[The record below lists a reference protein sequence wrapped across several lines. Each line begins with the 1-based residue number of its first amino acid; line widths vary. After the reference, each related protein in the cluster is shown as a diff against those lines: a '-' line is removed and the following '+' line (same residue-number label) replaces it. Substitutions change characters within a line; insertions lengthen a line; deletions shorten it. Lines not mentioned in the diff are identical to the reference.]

1 MQGLSEKRYDPQK
14 TDARWY
20 QVWVERGY
28 FRADVLVPG
37 EPFCIVIPPPNITGS
52 LHMGHALN
60 TTLQDI
66 LVRWKRMDGY
76 NTLWLPGT
84 DHAGIAT
91 QWVVEQ
97 QLAREGTNRHA
108 YGREQFIERVW
119 RWREESGRTIVR
131 QLMRLGASCDWSRE
145 RFTMDEGLSR
155 AVRKVFVSL
164 YREGYIYRGDYII
177 QWCPRCMTALSDLE
191 VDYEER
197 DGKLYYIKYG
207 PLALATVRPE
217 TKLGDTALAVHPD
230 DERYRDY
237 VGQTLTIPSVEG
249 DIHIKVVADA
259 AVDPAFGT
267 GVVKVTPAHDPQDFE
282 IGRRHGL
289 EIRQVIGFDGKM
301 NALAGKYAGLDRF
314 ECRRQIVADMQ
325 ALGLISKIED
335 YRHRVGLCYRCR
347 TVVEP
352 LVSRQWF
359 ARMKDLAE
367 PAIEAVRSGRIQFVP
382 SMWVN
387 TYHEWM
393 LNIRDWCI
401 SRQIWWGH
409 RIPAWYCAACDE
421 VTVAETTP
429 TACEHCQG
437 SELRQDEDVLDT
449 WFSSG
454 LWPFST
460 LGWPDDTPE
469 LERYYPTSVLVTAF
483 DILFFWVARMIM
495 LGLKFKGNIPF
506 HKVYIHALVR
516 DAEGQKMSKSRGN
529 MIDPLEVMDQ
539 YGTDA
544 LRFTLAAL
552 AGQGRDIR
560 LSEERI
566 QGYRNFMNKIW
577 NAFRYCELNFSLTGE
592 RVPEL
597 QYATLEVA
605 DRWILSRLQGVIAA
619 TRRALDEYRFN
630 DAASELYQ
638 FFWHEF
644 CDWYLEITKLRVAG
658 PEPERL
664 NAQVVLWQVF
674 ETSLRLMHPF
684 IPFLT
689 EELWQQL
696 PHQGDT
702 IVKAPYPEV
711 TQAWVDSDAEQQMAF
726 VMEVISALR
735 NIRSA
740 FKIPNLTRLQ
750 PHIKASVAQ
759 AKMLEQYQTY
769 IVSLANISEMVID
782 QDMVRPAM
790 SATAVLEQME
800 IYVPLAGLIDVEL
813 ERTRLRR
820 DLKKIEDDV
829 VKLEVKLARRDFLD
843 KAPEEIIEKEQAKY
857 QGLRER
863 AGKLVEALESIQ

>member
-469 LERYYPTSVLVTAF
+469 LEQYYPTSVLVTAF

-529 MIDPLEVMDQ
+529 VIDPLEVMDQ

-597 QYATLEVA
+597 QFATLDLA

-658 PEPERL
+658 LKPERL

-711 TQAWVDSDAEQQMAF
+711 TQAWVDPDAEQQMAF

-782 QDMVRPAM
+782 QDIVRPAM

>member
-1 MQGLSEKRYDPQK
+1 MQGLSEKRYDPKK

-28 FRADVLVPG
+28 FRADVATPG

-66 LVRWKRMDGY
+66 MVRWKRMDGY

-119 RWREESGRTIVR
+119 RWREESGRTIVG

-155 AVRKVFVSL
+155 AVRKVFVTL
-164 YREGYIYRGDYII
+164 YQEGLIYRGNYII

-191 VDYEER
+191 VEYEER
-197 DGKLYYIKYG
+197 EGKLYYIQYG
-207 PLALATVRPE
+207 PLTLATVRPE
-217 TKLGDTALAVHPD
+217 TKLGDTALAVHPED
-230 DERYRDY
+230 KRYAEY
-237 VGQTLTIPSVEG
+237 VGRLLTIPSVEG
-249 DIHIKVVADA
+249 DITIQVIADA
-259 AVDPAFGT
+259 AVDPEFGT
-267 GVVKVTPAHDPQDFE
+267 GVVKVTPAHDPLDFD

-301 NALAGKYAGLDRF
+301 NTAAGKYVGLDRF
-314 ECRRQIVADMQ
+314 ECRTRIVEDLQ
-325 ALGLISKIED
+325 DLGLINKIED
-335 YRHRVGLCYRCR
+335 YKHRIGLCYRCR

-359 ARMKDLAE
+359 VRMKSLAE
-367 PAIEAVRSGRIQFVP
+367 PAIEAVRSGKIQFVP
-382 SMWVN
+382 ATWSS
-387 TYHEWM
+387 TYYEWM

-409 RIPAWYCAACDE
+409 RIPAWYCAACDG

-429 TACEHCQG
+429 TTCEHCQG

-460 LGWPDDTPE
+460 LGWPDATPE
-469 LERYYPTSVLVTAF
+469 LERYYPTSILVTAF

-495 LGLKFKGNIPF
+495 LGLKFQGDIPF

-529 MIDPLEVMDQ
+529 VIDPLEVMDQ

-592 RVPEL
+592 PVWPQERV
-597 QYATLEVA
+597 TLDLA
-605 DRWILSRLQGVIAA
+605 DRWILSRLQSTIAT
-619 TRRALDEYRFN
+619 TRRALEEYRFT
-630 DAASELYQ
+630 DAANEIYQ

-644 CDWYLEITKLRVAG
+644 CDWYLEITKLRVRGA
-658 PEPERL
+658 EHERID
-664 NAQVVLWQVF
+664 AQAVLFQVF

-702 IVKAPYPEV
+702 IVRAPYPTVVHEWID
-711 TQAWVDSDAEQQMAF
+711 QESEQEMTF

-735 NIRSA
+735 TIRSS
-740 FKIPNLTRLQ
+740 FTIPNSTRIR
-750 PHIKASVAQ
+750 PHIKAA
-759 AKMLEQYQTY
+759 ADQTKLIQRHDSY
-769 IVSLANISEMVID
+769 IVSLANISEMIIGGEVA
-782 QDMVRPAM
+782 RPEL
-790 SATAVLEQME
+790 SATAILGEVE
-800 IYVPLAGLIDVEL
+800 IYVPLEGVINVEV
-813 ERTRLRR
+813 ERTRLTRE
-820 DLKKIEDDV
+820 LKKIQEDV
-829 VKLEVKLARRDFLD
+829 ARLETRLAQRDFLA
-843 KAPEEIIEKEQAKY
+843 KAPEDVIEKEQAKH

-863 AGKLVEALESIQ
+863 EGKLVHALESIQ

>member
-1 MQGLSEKRYDPQK
+1 MQGLSEKRYDPHK
-14 TDARWY
+14 TDARLY

-28 FRADVLVPG
+28 FQADVQAPG

-131 QLMRLGASCDWSRE
+131 QLMRLGASCDWTRE

-155 AVRKVFVSL
+155 AVRKVFVTL
-164 YREGYIYRGDYII
+164 YREGFIYRGDYII

-191 VDYEER
+191 VEYEER

-207 PLALATVRPE
+207 PLTLATVRPE

-230 DERYRDY
+230 DTRYADC
-237 VGQTLTIPSVEG
+237 VGRVLTVPSVDGE
-249 DIHIKVVADA
+249 ISMQVIADA
-259 AVDPAFGT
+259 AVDPEFGT
-267 GVVKVTPAHDPQDFE
+267 GVVKVTPAHDPQDFD

-301 NALAGKYAGLDRF
+301 NALAGKYLGLDRF
-314 ECRRQIVADMQ
+314 ECRTRIVEDLQ

-359 ARMKDLAE
+359 VRMKSLAE
-367 PAIEAVRSGRIQFVP
+367 PAVEAVRSGRIRFVP
-382 SMWVN
+382 AMWAN
-387 TYHEWM
+387 TYYEWM
-393 LNIRDWCI
+393 QNIRDWCI

-409 RIPAWYCAACDE
+409 RIPAWYCAACDG

-437 SELRQDEDVLDT
+437 SELHQDEDVLDT

-469 LERYYPTSVLVTAF
+469 LRRYYPTSVLVTGF

-495 LGLKFKGNIPF
+495 LGLKFAGDIPF
-506 HKVYIHALVR
+506 HNVYIHALVR
-516 DAEGQKMSKSRGN
+516 DAQGQKMSKSRGN
-529 MIDPLEVMDQ
+529 VIDPLEVMDQ

-592 RVPEL
+592 HVPQL
-597 QYATLEVA
+597 QSATLDLA
-605 DRWILSRLQGVIAA
+605 DRWVLSRLQGVIAA
-619 TRRALDEYRFN
+619 TRQALEEYRFN

-644 CDWYLEITKLRVAG
+644 CDWYLEVTKLRIAG
-658 PEPERL
+658 AEPERV
-664 NAQVVLWQVF
+664 NAQAVLLQVF
-674 ETSLRLMHPF
+674 ETSLRLLHPF
-684 IPFLT
+684 VPFLT

-696 PHQGDT
+696 PRPGEA
-702 IVKAPYPEV
+702 VVRAPYPAVAEEWIDR
-711 TQAWVDSDAEQQMAF
+711 AAEQ
-726 VMEVISALR
+726 
-735 NIRSA
+735 
-740 FKIPNLTRLQ
+740 
-750 PHIKASVAQ
+750 
-759 AKMLEQYQTY
+759 
-769 IVSLANISEMVID
+769 
-782 QDMVRPAM
+782 
-790 SATAVLEQME
+790 
-800 IYVPLAGLIDVEL
+800 
-813 ERTRLRR
+813 
-820 DLKKIEDDV
+820 
-829 VKLEVKLARRDFLD
+829 
-843 KAPEEIIEKEQAKY
+843 
-857 QGLRER
+857 
-863 AGKLVEALESIQ
+863 

>member
-1 MQGLSEKRYDPQK
+1 MQGLSEKRYDPKK

-20 QVWVERGY
+20 QVWVEQGY
-28 FRADVLVPG
+28 FRADVGAPG

-66 LVRWKRMDGY
+66 IVRWKRMDGY

-119 RWREESGRTIVR
+119 RWREESGRTIVG

-155 AVRKVFVSL
+155 AVRKVFVTL
-164 YREGYIYRGDYII
+164 YQEGLIYRGNYII

-191 VDYEER
+191 VEYEER
-197 DGKLYYIKYG
+197 EGKLYYIQYG
-207 PLALATVRPE
+207 PLTLATVRPE
-217 TKLGDTALAVHPD
+217 TKLGDTALAVHPED
-230 DERYRDY
+230 KRYAEY
-237 VGQTLTIPSVEG
+237 VGRLLTIPSVEG
-249 DIHIKVVADA
+249 DITIQVIADA
-259 AVDPAFGT
+259 AVDPEFGT
-267 GVVKVTPAHDPQDFE
+267 GVVKVTPAHDPLDFD

-301 NALAGKYAGLDRF
+301 NTAAGKYVGLDRF
-314 ECRRQIVADMQ
+314 ECRTRIVEDLQ
-325 ALGLISKIED
+325 TLGLISKIED
-335 YRHRVGLCYRCR
+335 YKHRIGLCYRCR

-359 ARMKDLAE
+359 VRMKSLAE
-367 PAIEAVRSGRIQFVP
+367 PAIEAVRSGKIQFVP
-382 SMWVN
+382 ATWSN
-387 TYHEWM
+387 TYYEWM

-409 RIPAWYCAACDE
+409 RIPAWYCAACDG

-429 TACEHCQG
+429 TTCEYCQG

-460 LGWPDDTPE
+460 LGWPDATPE
-469 LERYYPTSVLVTAF
+469 LERYYPTSILVTAF

-495 LGLKFKGNIPF
+495 LGLKFQGDIPF

-529 MIDPLEVMDQ
+529 VIDPLEVMDQ

-592 RVPEL
+592 RVPQAERV
-597 QYATLEVA
+597 TLDLA
-605 DRWILSRLQGVIAA
+605 DRWILSRLQSTIAT
-619 TRRALDEYRFN
+619 TRRALEEYRFT
-630 DAASELYQ
+630 DAANEIYQ

-644 CDWYLEITKLRVAG
+644 CDWYLEITKLRVRGA
-658 PEPERL
+658 EHERI
-664 NAQVVLWQVF
+664 NAQAVLFQVF

-702 IVKAPYPEV
+702 IVRAPYP
-711 TQAWVDSDAEQQMAF
+711 T
-726 VMEVISALR
+726 
-735 NIRSA
+735 
-740 FKIPNLTRLQ
+740 
-750 PHIKASVAQ
+750 VA
-759 AKMLEQYQTY
+759 A
-769 IVSLANISEMVID
+769 
-782 QDMVRPAM
+782 
-790 SATAVLEQME
+790 
-800 IYVPLAGLIDVEL
+800 
-813 ERTRLRR
+813 
-820 DLKKIEDDV
+820 
-829 VKLEVKLARRDFLD
+829 
-843 KAPEEIIEKEQAKY
+843 
-857 QGLRER
+857 
-863 AGKLVEALESIQ
+863 

>member
-1 MQGLSEKRYDPQK
+1 
-14 TDARWY
+14 
-20 QVWVERGY
+20 
-28 FRADVLVPG
+28 
-37 EPFCIVIPPPNITGS
+37 
-52 LHMGHALN
+52 
-60 TTLQDI
+60 
-66 LVRWKRMDGY
+66 MDGY

-119 RWREESGRTIVR
+119 RWREESGRTIVG

-155 AVRKVFVSL
+155 AVRKVFVTL
-164 YREGYIYRGDYII
+164 YQEGLIYRGNYII

-191 VDYEER
+191 VEYEER
-197 DGKLYYIKYG
+197 EGKLYYIQYG
-207 PLALATVRPE
+207 PLTLATVRPE
-217 TKLGDTALAVHPD
+217 TKLGDTALAVHPED
-230 DERYRDY
+230 KRYAEY
-237 VGQTLTIPSVEG
+237 VGRLLTIPSVEG
-249 DIHIKVVADA
+249 DITIQVIADA
-259 AVDPAFGT
+259 AVDPEFGT
-267 GVVKVTPAHDPQDFE
+267 GVVKVTPAHDPLDFD

-301 NALAGKYAGLDRF
+301 NTAAGKYVGLDRF
-314 ECRRQIVADMQ
+314 ECRTRIVEDLQ
-325 ALGLISKIED
+325 ALGLINKIED
-335 YRHRVGLCYRCR
+335 YKHRIGLCYRCR

-359 ARMKDLAE
+359 VRMKSLAE
-367 PAIEAVRSGRIQFVP
+367 PAIEAVRSGKIQFVP
-382 SMWVN
+382 ATWSN
-387 TYHEWM
+387 TYYEWM

-409 RIPAWYCAACDE
+409 RIPAWYCAACDG

-429 TACEHCQG
+429 TTCEHCQG

-460 LGWPDDTPE
+460 LGWPDATPE
-469 LERYYPTSVLVTAF
+469 LERYYPTSILVTAF

-495 LGLKFKGNIPF
+495 LGLKFQGDIPF

-529 MIDPLEVMDQ
+529 VIDPLEVMDQ

-592 RVPEL
+592 CVPQAERV
-597 QYATLEVA
+597 TLELA
-605 DRWILSRLQGVIAA
+605 DRWILSRLQSTIAT
-619 TRRALDEYRFN
+619 TRRALEEYRFT
-630 DAASELYQ
+630 DAANEIYQ

-644 CDWYLEITKLRVAG
+644 CDWYLEITKLRVRGA
-658 PEPERL
+658 EHERV
-664 NAQVVLWQVF
+664 NAQAVLFQVF

-702 IVKAPYPEV
+702 IVRAPYPTVAHEWID
-711 TQAWVDSDAEQQMAF
+711 QESEQEMTF

-735 NIRSA
+735 TIRSS
-740 FKIPNLTRLQ
+740 FTIPNSTKIR
-750 PHIKASVAQ
+750 PHIKVAADQ
-759 AKMLEQYQTY
+759 AKLIQRHYSY
-769 IVSLANISEMVID
+769 IVSLANTSELIIGGEVA
-782 QDMVRPAM
+782 RPEL
-790 SATAVLEQME
+790 SATAILGEME
-800 IYVPLAGLIDVEL
+800 IYVPLEGVINVEV
-813 ERTRLRR
+813 ERTRLTRE
-820 DLKKIEDDV
+820 LKKIQEDV
-829 VKLEVKLARRDFLD
+829 VRLETRLAQRDFLA
-843 KAPEEIIEKEQAKY
+843 KAPEDVIEKEQAKH

-863 AGKLVEALESIQ
+863 EGKLVQALESIQ

>member
-97 QLAREGTNRHA
+97 QLAREETNRHA

-289 EIRQVIGFDGKM
+289 EIRQVIGFDGNM

-359 ARMKDLAE
+359 ARMKNLAE

-529 MIDPLEVMDQ
+529 VIDPLEVMDQ

-658 PEPERL
+658 LEPERL

-711 TQAWVDSDAEQQMAF
+711 MQAWVDPDAEQQMAF

-759 AKMLEQYQTY
+759 AKMREQYQTY
-769 IVSLANISEMVID
+769 IVSMANISEMVID

>member
-1 MQGLSEKRYDPQK
+1 MQGLSEKRYDPQQ

-20 QVWVERGY
+20 QAWVERGY
-28 FRADVLVPG
+28 FRAEVQAPG

-66 LVRWKRMDGY
+66 LVRWKRMEGY

-97 QLAREGTNRHA
+97 QLAREGTNRYA
-108 YGREQFIERVW
+108 YGREQFIARVW

-155 AVRKVFVSL
+155 AVRKVFVTL
-164 YREGYIYRGDYII
+164 YREGFIYRGDYII

-191 VDYEER
+191 VEYEER

-207 PLALATVRPE
+207 PLTLATVRPE

-230 DERYRDY
+230 DKRYADFIGR
-237 VGQTLTIPSVEG
+237 VLTIPSVDGE
-249 DIHIKVVADA
+249 ITLQVIADA
-259 AVDPAFGT
+259 AVDPEFGT
-267 GVVKVTPAHDPQDFE
+267 GVVKVTPAHDPQDFD

-301 NALAGKYAGLDRF
+301 TASAGKYVGLDRF
-314 ECRRQIVADMQ
+314 ECRTRIVEDLQ
-325 ALGLISKIED
+325 ALGLISNIED

-359 ARMKDLAE
+359 VRMKSLAE

-382 SMWVN
+382 AMWAN
-387 TYHEWM
+387 TYYEWM

-409 RIPAWYCAACDE
+409 RIPAWYCAACDG

-506 HKVYIHALVR
+506 HNVYIHALVR

-529 MIDPLEVMDQ
+529 VIDPLEVMDQ

-577 NAFRYCELNFSLTGE
+577 NAFRFCELNFSLTGE
-592 RVPEL
+592 PGPRPER
-597 QYATLEVA
+597 ATLDLA
-605 DRWILSRLQGVIAA
+605 DRWILSRLQGIIAA
-619 TRRALDEYRFN
+619 TRRALEEYRFN

-644 CDWYLEITKLRVAG
+644 CDWYLEITKLRIAG
-658 PEPERL
+658 AEHEKG
-664 NAQVVLWQVF
+664 NAQAVLLQVF

-696 PHQGDT
+696 PHSGET
-702 IVKAPYPEV
+702 VVRAPYPAVAQEWIN
-711 TQAWVDSDAEQQMAF
+711 QAAEQEMTY
-726 VMEVISALR
+726 VMGIISALR
-735 NIRSA
+735 NIRSS
-740 FKIPNLTRLQ
+740 FKIPNATKIQ
-750 PHIKASVAQ
+750 PHIKTSVDQ
-759 AKMLEQYQTY
+759 AKLIERHRFY
-769 IVSLANISEMVID
+769 IVSLANISDMIID
-782 QDMVRPAM
+782 QEMVRPDF
-790 SATAVLEQME
+790 SATAVLDEME
-800 IYVPLAGLIDVEL
+800 IYVPLAGLIDVEV
-813 ERTRLRR
+813 ERTRLTR
-820 DLKKIEDDV
+820 DLKKIQEEV
-829 VKLEVKLARRDFLD
+829 ERLEAKLARRDFLE
-843 KAPEEIIEKEQAKY
+843 KAPEEVIEKEQAKH

-863 AGKLVEALESIQ
+863 AGKLVQALESIQ

>member
-1 MQGLSEKRYDPQK
+1 
-14 TDARWY
+14 
-20 QVWVERGY
+20 
-28 FRADVLVPG
+28 
-37 EPFCIVIPPPNITGS
+37 
-52 LHMGHALN
+52 
-60 TTLQDI
+60 
-66 LVRWKRMDGY
+66 
-76 NTLWLPGT
+76 
-84 DHAGIAT
+84 
-91 QWVVEQ
+91 
-97 QLAREGTNRHA
+97 
-108 YGREQFIERVW
+108 
-119 RWREESGRTIVR
+119 
-131 QLMRLGASCDWSRE
+131 
-145 RFTMDEGLSR
+145 
-155 AVRKVFVSL
+155 
-164 YREGYIYRGDYII
+164 
-177 QWCPRCMTALSDLE
+177 MTALSDLE

-197 DGKLYYIKYG
+197 DGKLYFIKYG

-249 DIHIKVVADA
+249 DIRIKVVADT

-314 ECRRQIVADMQ
+314 ECRQQIVADMQ
-325 ALGLISKIED
+325 TLGLISKIED

-359 ARMKDLAE
+359 VRMKDLAE

-382 SMWVN
+382 STWVN
-387 TYHEWM
+387 TYYEWM

-409 RIPAWYCAACDE
+409 RIPAWYCQACNG
-421 VTVAETTP
+421 VTVAESTP

-437 SELRQDEDVLDT
+437 GVLQQDEDVLDT

-469 LERYYPTSVLVTAF
+469 LKRYYPTSVLVTGF

-495 LGLKFKGNIPF
+495 LGLKFPAEIPF
-506 HKVYIHALVR
+506 HTVYIHALVR

-529 MIDPLEVMDQ
+529 VIDPLEVMDQ

-577 NAFRYCELNFSLTGE
+577 NAFRYCEMNFSLTGE
-592 RVPEL
+592 RVPEFQPAAL
-597 QYATLEVA
+597 DVA
-605 DRWILSRLQGVIAA
+605 DRWILSRLQVVIAA
-619 TRRALDEYRFN
+619 TRRALDDYRFN

-658 PEPERL
+658 PEQGRL
-664 NAQVVLWQVF
+664 NAQAVLSQVF
-674 ETSLRLMHPF
+674 EASLRLMHPF

-696 PHQGDT
+696 PHQGET
-702 IVKAPYPEV
+702 IVKAPYPSV
-711 TQAWVDSDAEQQMAF
+711 TQALVDPEAEQRMAF

-740 FKIPNLTRLQ
+740 FKIPNATRLQ
-750 PHIKASVAQ
+750 PHIKASAPQ
-759 AKMLEQYQTY
+759 AKTLEQYQTY
-769 IVSLANISEMVID
+769 IVSLANISEMLID
-782 QDMVRPAM
+782 QDVVRPSM
-790 SATAVLEQME
+790 SATAILEQME
-800 IYVPLAGLIDVEL
+800 IYVPLVGLIDVDL

-829 VKLEVKLARRDFLD
+829 VKLEAKLARRDFLD

-863 AGKLVEALESIQ
+863 AGKLAEALESIQ

>member
-1 MQGLSEKRYDPQK
+1 
-14 TDARWY
+14 
-20 QVWVERGY
+20 
-28 FRADVLVPG
+28 
-37 EPFCIVIPPPNITGS
+37 
-52 LHMGHALN
+52 
-60 TTLQDI
+60 
-66 LVRWKRMDGY
+66 
-76 NTLWLPGT
+76 
-84 DHAGIAT
+84 
-91 QWVVEQ
+91 
-97 QLAREGTNRHA
+97 
-108 YGREQFIERVW
+108 
-119 RWREESGRTIVR
+119 
-131 QLMRLGASCDWSRE
+131 
-145 RFTMDEGLSR
+145 
-155 AVRKVFVSL
+155 
-164 YREGYIYRGDYII
+164 
-177 QWCPRCMTALSDLE
+177 MTALSDLE
-191 VDYEER
+191 VEYEER
-197 DGKLYYIKYG
+197 NGKLYYIKYG
-207 PLALATVRPE
+207 PLTLATVRPE

-230 DERYRDY
+230 DKRYADFIGR
-237 VGQTLTIPSVEG
+237 VLTIPSVDGE
-249 DIHIKVVADA
+249 ITLQVIADA
-259 AVDPAFGT
+259 AVDPEFGT
-267 GVVKVTPAHDPQDFE
+267 GVVKVTPAHDPQDFD

-289 EIRQVIGFDGKM
+289 EMRQVIGFDGKM
-301 NALAGKYAGLDRF
+301 NASAGKYVGLDRF
-314 ECRRQIVADMQ
+314 ECRTRIVEDLQ

-359 ARMKDLAE
+359 VRMKSLAE

-382 SMWVN
+382 AMWAN
-387 TYHEWM
+387 TYYEWM

-409 RIPAWYCAACDE
+409 RIPAWYCAACDG

-429 TACEHCQG
+429 MACEHCQG

-495 LGLKFKGNIPF
+495 LGLKFTGDTPF

-529 MIDPLEVMDQ
+529 VIDPLAVMDQ

-592 RVPEL
+592 PGLQPERASL
-597 QYATLEVA
+597 DLA

-619 TRRALDEYRFN
+619 TRRALEEYRFN

-644 CDWYLEITKLRVAG
+644 CDWYLEITKLRIAG
-658 PEPERL
+658 AEHEKG
-664 NAQVVLWQVF
+664 NAQAVLLQVF

-696 PHQGDT
+696 PHSGET
-702 IVKAPYPEV
+702 VVRAPYPGVAQEWIN
-711 TQAWVDSDAEQQMAF
+711 QAAEQEMTY
-726 VMEVISALR
+726 VVGIISALR
-735 NIRSA
+735 NIRSS
-740 FKIPNLTRLQ
+740 FKIPNATKIQ
-750 PHIKASVAQ
+750 PHIKTSADQ
-759 AKMLEQYQTY
+759 AKLIERHRFY
-769 IVSLANISEMVID
+769 IASLANISDMIID
-782 QDMVRPAM
+782 QEMVRPDF
-790 SATAVLEQME
+790 SATAVLDAME
-800 IYVPLAGLIDVEL
+800 IYVPLAGLIDVEV
-813 ERTRLRR
+813 ERTRLTR
-820 DLKKIEDDV
+820 DLKKIQEEV
-829 VKLEVKLARRDFLD
+829 ERLEAKLARRDFLE
-843 KAPEEIIEKEQAKY
+843 KAPEDVIEKEQAKH

-863 AGKLVEALESIQ
+863 VGKLVQALESIQ

>member
-155 AVRKVFVSL
+155 AVRKVFVNL

-217 TKLGDTALAVHPD
+217 TKLGDTALAVHPA

-516 DAEGQKMSKSRGN
+516 DAEGQKMSKSQGN
-529 MIDPLEVMDQ
+529 VIDPLEVMDQ

-592 RVPEL
+592 RVPEF

-664 NAQVVLWQVF
+664 NAQVVLRHVF

-711 TQAWVDSDAEQQMAF
+711 TQAWVDPDAEQQMAF

-769 IVSLANISEMVID
+769 IVSMANISEMVID

>member
-1 MQGLSEKRYDPQK
+1 MQGLSEKRYDPQR

-28 FRADVLVPG
+28 FQADVLAPG
-37 EPFCIVIPPPNITGS
+37 APFCIVIPPPNITGS

-97 QLAREGTNRHA
+97 QLAREGTKRQA
-108 YGREQFIERVW
+108 YGREQFIDRVW

-131 QLMRLGASCDWSRE
+131 QLMRLGASCDWGRE

-155 AVRKVFVSL
+155 AVRKVFVTL
-164 YREGYIYRGDYII
+164 YQEGLIYRGNYII

-191 VDYEER
+191 VEYEER
-197 DGKLYYIKYG
+197 EGKLYYIKYG
-207 PLALATVRPE
+207 PLTLATVRPE
-217 TKLGDTALAVHPD
+217 TKLGDTALAVHPED
-230 DERYRDY
+230 TRYAEY
-237 VGQTLTIPSVEG
+237 VGRVLTIPSVEG
-249 DIHIKVVADA
+249 DITIQVIADA
-259 AVDPAFGT
+259 AVDPEFGT
-267 GVVKVTPAHDPQDFE
+267 GVVKVTPAHDPLDFD

-289 EIRQVIGFDGKM
+289 EIRQVIGFDGRM
-301 NALAGKYAGLDRF
+301 NAAAGKYVGLDRF
-314 ECRRQIVADMQ
+314 ECRTRIVEDLQ

-335 YRHRVGLCYRCR
+335 YKNRVGLCYRCR

-359 ARMKDLAE
+359 VRMKSLAE
-367 PAIEAVRSGRIQFVP
+367 PAIQAVRSGGIRFVP
-382 SMWVN
+382 AMWGN
-387 TYHEWM
+387 TYYEWM

-409 RIPAWYCAACDE
+409 RIPAWYCATCDG

-429 TACEHCQG
+429 TSCEHCQG

-469 LERYYPTSVLVTAF
+469 LKRYYPTSVLVTAF

-495 LGLKFKGNIPF
+495 LGLKFKGDIPF
-506 HKVYIHALVR
+506 HAVYIHALVR
-516 DAEGQKMSKSRGN
+516 DADGQKMSKSRGN
-529 MIDPLEVMDQ
+529 VIDPLEVMDR

-566 QGYRNFMNKIW
+566 EGYRNFMNKIW

-592 RVPEL
+592 HAQQVERSTFDL
-597 QYATLEVA
+597 A
-605 DRWILSRLQGVIAA
+605 DRWILSRLQSTIAT
-619 TRRALDEYRFN
+619 TRRALEEYLFN
-630 DAASELYQ
+630 DAANAIYQ

-644 CDWYLEITKLRVAG
+644 CDWYLEITKLRVGSAELG
-658 PEPERL
+658 RV
-664 NAQVVLWQVF
+664 NAQAVLLQVF

-696 PHQGDT
+696 PHQGET
-702 IVKAPYPEV
+702 VVRAPYPTVADELID
-711 TQAWVDSDAEQQMAF
+711 QASEQEMKF
-726 VMEVISALR
+726 IMDVISALR
-735 NIRSA
+735 TIRSS
-740 FKIPNLTRLQ
+740 FKIPNSTKLRA
-750 PHIKASVAQ
+750 HIKAAMDHVKLIQRHHS
-759 AKMLEQYQTY
+759 Y
-769 IVSLANISEMVID
+769 IVSLANISEMIID
-782 QDMVRPAM
+782 REVARPEL
-790 SATAVLEQME
+790 SATAILGEME
-800 IYVPLAGLIDVEL
+800 IYVPLEGVIDVGV
-813 ERTRLRR
+813 ERTRLTRE
-820 DLKKIEDDV
+820 LKRIQGDV
-829 VKLEVKLARRDFLD
+829 ARLETKLAHLDFLA
-843 KAPEEIIEKEQAKY
+843 KAPEDVIEKERAKH

-863 AGKLVEALESIQ
+863 EGKLVQALESIQ

>member
-20 QVWVERGY
+20 QVWVEQGY
-28 FRADVLVPG
+28 FHADVQAPG
-37 EPFCIVIPPPNITGS
+37 DPFCIVIPPPNITGS

-108 YGREQFIERVW
+108 YGREPFLARVW

-155 AVRKVFVSL
+155 AVRKVFVTL
-164 YREGYIYRGDYII
+164 YREGFIYRGDYII

-191 VDYEER
+191 VEYEER

-207 PLALATVRPE
+207 PLTLATVRPE
-217 TKLGDTALAVHPD
+217 TKLGDTALAVHPE

-237 VGQTLTIPSVEG
+237 IGQTLTIPSVEG
-249 DIHIKVVADA
+249 ELTIGVIADS
-259 AVDPAFGT
+259 AVDPEFGT

-289 EIRQVIGFDGKM
+289 KIRQVIGFDGKM
-301 NALAGKYAGLDRF
+301 NALAGKYVGLDRF
-314 ECRRQIVADMQ
+314 ECRNRIVEDMQ
-325 ALGLISKIED
+325 SLGLISKIDD

-359 ARMKDLAE
+359 VRMKALAE
-367 PAIEAVRSGRIQFVP
+367 PAIEAVQCGRIQFVP

-387 TYHEWM
+387 TYYEWM

-409 RIPAWYCAACDE
+409 RIPAWYCPSCDG
-421 VTVAETTP
+421 VTVAETPP
-429 TACEHCQG
+429 TACQHCQG
-437 SELRQDEDVLDT
+437 RELRQDEDVLDT

-469 LERYYPTSVLVTAF
+469 LERFYPTSVLVTGF

-495 LGLKFKGNIPF
+495 LGLKFKGDIPF
-506 HKVYIHALVR
+506 HSVYIHALVR
-516 DAEGQKMSKSRGN
+516 DAHGQKMSKSRGN
-529 MIDPLEVMDQ
+529 VIDPLEVMDE

-592 RVPEL
+592 RLPAL
-597 QYATLEVA
+597 QGATLDLA

-619 TRRALDEYRFN
+619 TRQALEDYRFN

-644 CDWYLEITKLRVAG
+644 CDWYLEITKLRITGA
-658 PEPERL
+658 EHERV
-664 NAQVVLWQVF
+664 NAPGVLLTVF

-696 PHQGDT
+696 PHQGET
-702 IVKAPYPEV
+702 VVKAPYPGVAQEWI
-711 TQAWVDSDAEQQMAF
+711 ARDAEQEMTF
-726 VMEVISALR
+726 VMEVIAALR
-735 NIRSA
+735 NIRSS
-740 FKIPNLTRLQ
+740 FKIPNTTKLR
-750 PHIKASVAQ
+750 PHLKAS
-759 AKMLEQYQTY
+759 LEHARLIERNRSY

-782 QDMVRPAM
+782 QDMVRPAL
-790 SATAVLEQME
+790 SATAILDHIE
-800 IYVPLAGLIDVEL
+800 IYVPLEGLIDVEV
-813 ERTRLRR
+813 ERTRLTRE
-820 DLKKIEDDV
+820 LTKIQEDV
-829 VKLEVKLARRDFLD
+829 VRLEAKLARRDFLE
-843 KAPEEIIEKEQAKY
+843 KAPEEIIEKEQAKH

-863 AGKLVEALESIQ
+863 VEKLAYALESIQ

>member
-28 FRADVLVPG
+28 FRAAVEAPG

-108 YGREQFIERVW
+108 YGREQFIQRVW

-155 AVRKVFVSL
+155 AVRKVFVTL
-164 YREGYIYRGDYII
+164 YREGFIYRGDYII

-191 VDYEER
+191 VEYEER
-197 DGKLYYIKYG
+197 DGKLYYIQYG
-207 PLALATVRPE
+207 PLTLATVRPE

-230 DERYRDY
+230 DPRYADY
-237 VGQTLTIPSVEG
+237 VERILTIPSVEG
-249 DIHIKVVADA
+249 EISIQVIADA
-259 AVDPAFGT
+259 AVDPEFGT
-267 GVVKVTPAHDPQDFE
+267 GVVKVTPAHDPQDFD

-301 NALAGKYAGLDRF
+301 NALAGKYVGLDRF
-314 ECRRQIVADMQ
+314 ECRTRIVEDMQ
-325 ALGLISKIED
+325 ALGLISTIED

-359 ARMKDLAE
+359 VRMQPLAE

-382 SMWVN
+382 AMWAN
-387 TYHEWM
+387 TYYDWM

-409 RIPAWYCAACDE
+409 RIPAWYCAACDG

-437 SELRQDEDVLDT
+437 SDLHQDEDVLDT

-460 LGWPDDTPE
+460 LGWPGDTPE
-469 LERYYPTSVLVTAF
+469 LQRYYPTSVLVTAF

-495 LGLKFKGNIPF
+495 LGLKFKGEIPF
-506 HKVYIHALVR
+506 HNVYIHALVR

-529 MIDPLEVMDQ
+529 VIDPLEVMDQ

-592 RVPEL
+592 GVTPLERS
-597 QYATLEVA
+597 TLELA

-619 TRRALDEYRFN
+619 TRRALEEYRFN

-644 CDWYLEITKLRVAG
+644 CDWYLEISKLHVAG
-658 PEPERL
+658 AEKERG
-664 NAQVVLWQVF
+664 NTEIVLLQVF

-696 PHQGDT
+696 PHQGET
-702 IVKAPYPEV
+702 IVKAPYPAVAQE
-711 TQAWVDSDAEQQMAF
+711 WIDPEAEREMTGLMQ
-726 VMEVISALR
+726 VISALR
-735 NIRSA
+735 TIRSS
-740 FKIPNLTRLQ
+740 FKIPNVTKLR
-750 PHIKASVAQ
+750 PHIKASSAH
-759 AKMLEQYQTY
+759 AAMIERHRSY
-769 IVSLANISEMVID
+769 IVSLANISDMLIAQEMS
-782 QDMVRPAM
+782 RPDL
-790 SATAVLEQME
+790 SATAILDEME
-800 IYVPLAGLIDVEL
+800 IYVPLEGLIDVEV
-813 ERTRLRR
+813 ERTRLTRE
-820 DLKKIEDDV
+820 LKKIREDV
-829 VKLEVKLARRDFLD
+829 ERLEAKLARRDFLE
-843 KAPEEIIEKEQAKY
+843 KAPEDVIEKEQVKH
-857 QGLRER
+857 QGLSER
-863 AGKLVEALESIQ
+863 AGKLVQALESIQ

>member
-28 FRADVLVPG
+28 FRADVLAPG

-108 YGREQFIERVW
+108 YGRERFIERVW

-155 AVRKVFVSL
+155 AVRKVFVTL
-164 YREGYIYRGDYII
+164 YREGLIYRGNYII

-191 VDYEER
+191 VEYEER

-207 PLALATVRPE
+207 PLTLATVRPE

-249 DIHIKVVADA
+249 DIRIKVVADA
-259 AVDPAFGT
+259 AVDPSFGT

-301 NALAGKYAGLDRF
+301 NASAGKYVGLDRF
-314 ECRRQIVADMQ
+314 ECRTRIVEDLQ

-335 YRHRVGLCYRCR
+335 YKHRVGLCYRCR

-359 ARMKDLAE
+359 VRMKSLAE
-367 PAIEAVRSGRIQFVP
+367 PAIEAVRSGGIQFVP
-382 SMWVN
+382 AMWGN
-387 TYHEWM
+387 TYYEWM

-495 LGLKFKGNIPF
+495 LGLKFKGDIPF
-506 HKVYIHALVR
+506 HEVYIHALVR

-529 MIDPLEVMDQ
+529 VIDPLEVMDQ

-544 LRFTLAAL
+544 FRFALAAV
-552 AGQGRDIR
+552 AAQGRDIR

-592 RVPEL
+592 HVPKL

-605 DRWILSRLQGVIAA
+605 DRWILSRLQDVIAA

-702 IVKAPYPEV
+702 LVKAPYPTAAHEWID
-711 TQAWVDSDAEQQMAF
+711 QEAEQEMTF

-735 NIRSA
+735 NIRSS
-740 FKIPNLTRLQ
+740 FKIPNATKLR
-750 PHIKASVAQ
+750 PHIKAAGDH
-759 AKMLEQYQTY
+759 AKLIEQYQTY
-769 IVSLANISEMVID
+769 IVSLANISEMLID
-782 QDMVRPAM
+782 QEMVRPAM
-790 SATAVLEQME
+790 SATAILEQME
-800 IYVPLAGLIDVEL
+800 IYVPLAGLIDIDL

-829 VKLEVKLARRDFLD
+829 VKLEAKLARRDFLD

>member
-1 MQGLSEKRYDPQK
+1 MQGLSEKRYDPQR

-20 QVWVERGY
+20 QAWVERSY
-28 FRADVLVPG
+28 FQADALAPG

-97 QLAREGTNRHA
+97 QLAREGTDRHA
-108 YGREQFIERVW
+108 YGREHFIERVW

-145 RFTMDEGLSR
+145 RFTLDAGLSR
-155 AVRKVFVSL
+155 AVRKVFVTL
-164 YREGYIYRGDYII
+164 YQEGLIYRGNYII

-191 VDYEER
+191 VEYEER
-197 DGKLYYIKYG
+197 EGKLYYIKYG
-207 PLALATVRPE
+207 PLTLATVRPE
-217 TKLGDTALAVHPD
+217 TKLGDTALAVHPED
-230 DERYRDY
+230 QRYAAY
-237 VGQTLTIPSVEG
+237 VGRVLTVPSVEG
-249 DIHIKVVADA
+249 DITLRVIADA

-267 GVVKVTPAHDPQDFE
+267 GVVKVTPAHDPMDFE
-282 IGRRHGL
+282 IGHRHGL
-289 EIRQVIGFDGKM
+289 EIRQVIGFDGRM
-301 NALAGKYAGLDRF
+301 NAAAGKYVGLDRYD
-314 ECRRQIVADMQ
+314 CRTRIVEDLQ

-335 YRHRVGLCYRCR
+335 YKNRVGLCYRCR

-359 ARMKDLAE
+359 VRMKSLAE
-367 PAIEAVRSGRIQFVP
+367 PAIEAVRSGRIRFVP
-382 SMWVN
+382 GMWAN
-387 TYHEWM
+387 TYYEWM

-409 RIPAWYCAACDE
+409 RIPAWYCAACE
-421 VTVAETTP
+421 GVTVAETTP
-429 TACEHCQG
+429 TVCEHCQG

-460 LGWPDDTPE
+460 LGWPDNTME
-469 LERYYPTSVLVTAF
+469 LQRYYPTSVLVTAF

-495 LGLKFKGNIPF
+495 LGLKFKDDIPF
-506 HKVYIHALVR
+506 HTVYIHALVR
-516 DAEGQKMSKSRGN
+516 DADGQKMSKSRGN
-529 MIDPLEVMDQ
+529 VIDPLDVMDR

-566 QGYRNFMNKIW
+566 EGYRNFMNKIW

-592 RVPEL
+592 PG
-597 QYATLEVA
+597 QQLERSGLDLA
-605 DRWILSRLQGVIAA
+605 DRWILSRLQSAIAA
-619 TRRALDEYRFN
+619 IRRALEEYRFN
-630 DAASELYQ
+630 DAASAVYQ

-644 CDWYLEITKLRVAG
+644 CDWYLEITKLRVNGA
-658 PEPERL
+658 EIERANTHAIL
-664 NAQVVLWQVF
+664 LQVF
-674 ETSLRLMHPF
+674 ETSLRLLHPF

-696 PHQGDT
+696 PHQGET
-702 IVKAPYPEV
+702 VVKAPYPTVADEWID
-711 TQAWVDSDAEQQMAF
+711 QASEHEMTF
-726 VMEVISALR
+726 IMEMISALR
-735 NIRSA
+735 TIRSS
-740 FKIPNLTRLQ
+740 FKIANSTKLRPY
-750 PHIKASVAQ
+750 IKATTDQVALIQ
-759 AKMLEQYQTY
+759 KHEVY
-769 IVSLANISEMVID
+769 IVNLANISEMIID
-782 QDMVRPAM
+782 QGAARPEL
-790 SATAVLEQME
+790 SATAILGDIE
-800 IYVPLAGLIDVEL
+800 IYVPLEGVIDVEV
-813 ERTRLRR
+813 ERTRLTRE
-820 DLKKIEDDV
+820 LKRVQGDV
-829 VKLEVKLARRDFLD
+829 ARLEAKLAQREFLA
-843 KAPEEIIEKEQAKY
+843 KAPEEVIEKEQDKY
-857 QGLRER
+857 RGLRER
-863 AGKLVEALESIQ
+863 EGKLVQALESIQ

>member
-1 MQGLSEKRYDPQK
+1 MQGLSEKRYDPQL

-20 QVWVERGY
+20 QVWVEQGY
-28 FRADVLVPG
+28 FRADVLASG

-108 YGREQFIERVW
+108 YGREQFIDRVW

-155 AVRKVFVSL
+155 AVRKVFVTL
-164 YREGYIYRGDYII
+164 YREGLIYRGNYII

-191 VDYEER
+191 VEYEER

-207 PLALATVRPE
+207 PLTLVTVRPE
-217 TKLGDTALAVHPD
+217 TKLGDTALAVHPED
-230 DERYRDY
+230 ARYTEY
-237 VGQTLTIPSVEG
+237 VGRLLTIPSVEG
-249 DIHIKVVADA
+249 DITLQVIADA
-259 AVDPAFGT
+259 AVDPEFGT
-267 GVVKVTPAHDPQDFE
+267 GVVKVTPAHDPADFD

-301 NALAGKYAGLDRF
+301 NAAAGKYGGLDRF
-314 ECRRQIVADMQ
+314 ECRTRIVEDLQ

-347 TVVEP
+347 TIVEP

-359 ARMKDLAE
+359 VRMKSLSE
-367 PAIEAVRSGRIQFVP
+367 PAIDAVRSGRIRFVP
-382 SMWVN
+382 ALWAN
-387 TYHEWM
+387 TYYDWM

-409 RIPAWYCAACDE
+409 RIPAWYCANCDG

-429 TACEHCQG
+429 AACEHCHG
-437 SELRQDEDVLDT
+437 GNLRQDEDVLDT

-469 LERYYPTSVLVTAF
+469 LRRYYPTSVLVTAF

-495 LGLKFKGNIPF
+495 LGLKFKGDVPF
-506 HKVYIHALVR
+506 HTVYIHALVR

-529 MIDPLEVMDQ
+529 VIDPLEVMDR

-552 AGQGRDIR
+552 AGQGRDVR

-566 QGYRNFMNKIW
+566 EGYRNFMNKIW

-592 RVPEL
+592 RVQQVERS
-597 QYATLEVA
+597 TLDLA
-605 DRWILSRLQGVIAA
+605 DRWILSRLQSTTA
-619 TRRALDEYRFN
+619 TARRALEEYRFN
-630 DAASELYQ
+630 DAANAIYQ

-644 CDWYLEITKLRVAG
+644 CDWYLEITKLRVSGA
-658 PEPERL
+658 EHRRV
-664 NAQVVLWQVF
+664 NAQAILLQVF
-674 ETSLRLMHPF
+674 ETSLRLLHPF

-696 PHQGDT
+696 PREGET
-702 IVKAPYPEV
+702 IVRASYPTVADEWID
-711 TQAWVDSDAEQQMAF
+711 QDSEQEMTF
-726 VMEVISALR
+726 VMEVISELR
-735 NIRSA
+735 TIRSS
-740 FKIPNLTRLQ
+740 FKIPNATKLR
-750 PHIKASVAQ
+750 PHIKAAAEH
-759 AKMLEQYQTY
+759 AKSIQRHRSY
-769 IVSLANISEMVID
+769 IMSLANISEMIID
-782 QDMVRPAM
+782 PWVERPKV
-790 SATAVLEQME
+790 SATAILGKIE
-800 IYVPLAGLIDVEL
+800 IYVPLEGVIDVDVERARLTREL
-813 ERTRLRR
+813 KRIQQDLARL
-820 DLKKIEDDV
+820 EA
-829 VKLEVKLARRDFLD
+829 KLAQRDFLER
-843 KAPEEIIEKEQAKY
+843 APEDVIEKEQAKH

-863 AGKLVEALESIQ
+863 EGRLVQALESIQ

>member
-28 FRADVLVPG
+28 FRADVLVAG

-359 ARMKDLAE
+359 VRMKDLAE

-382 SMWVN
+382 AMWGN
-387 TYHEWM
+387 TYYEWM

-529 MIDPLEVMDQ
+529 VIDPLEVMDQ

-658 PEPERL
+658 LEPERL

-769 IVSLANISEMVID
+769 IVSMANISEMVID

>member
-28 FRADVLVPG
+28 FRADVLVAG

-155 AVRKVFVSL
+155 AVRKVFVTL
-164 YREGYIYRGDYII
+164 YREGLIYRGNYII

-191 VDYEER
+191 VEYEER
-197 DGKLYYIKYG
+197 EGKLYYIKYG
-207 PLALATVRPE
+207 PLTLATVRPE
-217 TKLGDTALAVHPD
+217 TKLGDTALAVHPGD
-230 DERYRDY
+230 KRYADY
-237 VGQTLTIPSVEG
+237 VDRVLTVPSVEG
-249 DIHIKVVADA
+249 EITLQVIADA
-259 AVDPAFGT
+259 AVDPEFGT
-267 GVVKVTPAHDPQDFE
+267 GVVKVTPAHDPQDFD

-301 NALAGKYAGLDRF
+301 NASAGKYVGLDRF
-314 ECRRQIVADMQ
+314 ECRTRIVEDLQ

-335 YRHRVGLCYRCR
+335 YKHRVGLCYRCR

-359 ARMKDLAE
+359 VRMKSLAE
-367 PAIEAVRSGRIQFVP
+367 PAIEAVRSGSIQFVP
-382 SMWVN
+382 AMWGN
-387 TYHEWM
+387 TYYEWM

-529 MIDPLEVMDQ
+529 VIDPLEVMDQ

-658 PEPERL
+658 LEPERL

-711 TQAWVDSDAEQQMAF
+711 TQAWVDPDAEQQMAF

-769 IVSLANISEMVID
+769 IVSMANISEMVID

>member
-155 AVRKVFVSL
+155 AVRKVFVNL

-529 MIDPLEVMDQ
+529 VIDPLEVMDQ

-658 PEPERL
+658 LEPERL

-711 TQAWVDSDAEQQMAF
+711 TQAWVDPDAEQQMAF

-769 IVSLANISEMVID
+769 IVSMANISEMVID

>member
-28 FRADVLVPG
+28 FRADVLVAG

-97 QLAREGTNRHA
+97 QLASEGTNRHA

-359 ARMKDLAE
+359 VRMKDLAE

-387 TYHEWM
+387 TYYEWM

-529 MIDPLEVMDQ
+529 VIDPLEVMDQ

-711 TQAWVDSDAEQQMAF
+711 TQAWVDPDAEQQMAF